1 MRPWKPYDAARMA
14 VVWGK
19 VFKQVGLYPGG
30 KKARQKYDR
39 VTSNEIA
46 TLRAFLV
53 GQGLFTVAFDI
64 LTLGVFPALGGL
76 RAAMYYGTGT
86 RALRGFTSDYFSF
99 LMAIPLLI
107 LKAIVGGG
115 GDDEDKD
122 LQRTLTYYLRKTHL
136 GFGAV
141 WTFDLI
147 MLILSP
153 VMLDNES
160 KKDKVFN
167 VMSPM
172 TGGST
177 VIGRGTKGLVKKA
190 LEED

>member
-1 MRPWKPYDAARMA
+1 
-14 VVWGK
+14 
-19 VFKQVGLYPGG
+19 
-30 KKARQKYDR
+30 
-39 VTSNEIA
+39 
-46 TLRAFLV
+46 
-53 GQGLFTVAFDI
+53 
-64 LTLGVFPALGGL
+64 
-76 RAAMYYGTGT
+76 MYYGTGT
-86 RALRGFTSDYFSF
+86 RALRGYTSDYFSF

-136 GFGAV
+136 GFGAI
-141 WTFDLI
+141 WTFDFI

-160 KKDKVFN
+160 KKDKALN
-167 VMSPM
+167 VVNPM

-177 VIGRGTKGLVKKA
+177 ILGRSFKGISKKV